1 VDGYSWTVD
10 VKYRLNYLSL
20 MPQLNMYQKIL
31 SLQNKI
37 DWWLTGICL
46 ARAFNG
52 IVFMTF
58 AASLPIL
65 KTAWMMSGSA
75 AGTIAGGFSFGYA
88 ISLIVFSNLADRVG
102 PKPLYLFSM
111 STSAVFALLFSVFAR
126 DYWSGLVLYTLLA
139 LSMGGNYTTA
149 LMIISAR
156 YPGHRR
162 GMAMGFFI
170 ASTSLG
176 YTLSLMLSGFALPIG
191 GYKLAFYLTC
201 SGPVVGAILAWIT
214 IFRTKVKLSRQRKGK
229 KLSRELLGNPSVM
242 TLIFGYTGHTWE
254 LLGMWSWTPA
264 FLSACLLVGGGNI
277 MTAAGIGAY
286 VAAAFHVTG
295 LIASFTMG
303 SLSDKIGRY
312 KVLIA
317 LSVISAIIS
326 FTFGWTLSCPYIIVI
341 ILGMIY
347 SFVCLG
353 DSPILSAALTEAVDS
368 AYMGTAFGLRSLLGF
383 GAGAVSSVVFGF
395 VLDIS
400 NPSAAHSSVYETWGW
415 AFGILGL
422 GGLVAVLSSYFYG
435 RYSHLQANIP
445 RQSRFGD

>member
-1 VDGYSWTVD
+1 LPLLNAASDIIQKVTVL
-10 VKYRLNYLSL
+10 RLRF
-20 MPQLNMYQKIL
+20 
-31 SLQNKI
+31 

-65 KTAWMMSGSA
+65 KTTWMMSGSA
-75 AGTIAGGFSFGYA
+75 AGAIAGGFSFGYA
-88 ISLIVFSNLADRVG
+88 ISLVVYSNLADKVG
-102 PKPLYLFSM
+102 PKPLYLISM
-111 STSAVFALLFSVFAR
+111 TSCAIFALIFAVFAR
-126 DYWSGLVLYTLLA
+126 GYWSGLILYTLLA

-156 YPGHRR
+156 YPGNRR

-176 YTLSLMLSGFALPIG
+176 YTLSLILSGFALPIG

-214 IFRTKVKLSRQRKGK
+214 IFPTQVKLSRQRKGK

-254 LLGMWSWTPA
+254 LIGMWSWTPA
-264 FLSACLLVGGGNI
+264 FLSAVLILGGGNI
-277 MTAAGIGAY
+277 MTAAGVGAY
-286 VAAAFHVTG
+286 ATAVFHVSG

-303 SLSDKIGRY
+303 GLSDKIGRY
-312 KVLIA
+312 KVLVV
-317 LSVISAIIS
+317 LSGMSAIIS
-326 FTFGWTLSCPYIIVI
+326 FAFGWTVSCPYVFVFA
-341 ILGMIY
+341 LGLIY

-353 DSPILSAALTEAVDS
+353 DSPIFSVALTEAIDS

-383 GAGAVSSVVFGF
+383 GAGAVSSILFGF

-400 NPSAAHSSVYETWGW
+400 NPTVGHSAVYETWGW

-435 RYSHLQANIP
+435 RYTTFSAKIP
-445 RQSRFGD
+445 PSL